1 MYAYIK
7 APDGHFYLSMVFGYC
22 GFKDNKKNCWI
33 VLNAEKT
40 KLIKQYV
47 FNPVNKFIEL
57 MVLIVDSDRS
67 NWTQPIDSIGCE
79 CVNYL
84 PVNDISDMIDRDA
97 VPNELLE
104 QCISDNLSYTYCEYP
119 EIKTQKDITDLEW
132 ATGNLHDAYIA
143 EEKIQENDVLYL
155 RFEGAWGCQV
165 EMWFWGDLKY
175 DTSTR
180 DPQKWDPYWLDSTV
194 LLHDG
199 FVYLA
204 DDMKLT
210 VEEIDNGNY
219 CFFKARH
226 MKYHIIP
233 E

>member
-7 APDGHFYLSMVFGYC
+7 ATDGHFYLSMVFGYC

-104 QCISDNLSYTYCEYP
+104 QCISDDFSYTYCEYP
-119 EIKTQKDITDLEW
+119 EIKTQKDI
-132 ATGNLHDAYIA
+132 GN
-143 EEKIQENDVLYL
+143 K
-155 RFEGAWGCQV
+155 
-165 EMWFWGDLKY
+165 
-175 DTSTR
+175 
-180 DPQKWDPYWLDSTV
+180 
-194 LLHDG
+194 
-199 FVYLA
+199 
-204 DDMKLT
+204 
-210 VEEIDNGNY
+210 
-219 CFFKARH
+219 
-226 MKYHIIP
+226 
-233 E
+233 